1 MNNSRPNNPPSRS
14 RKATPRDLPLT
25 APSQK
30 KPRQRKGRNTNNTN
44 QGPISRTA
52 PVATSK
58 NIKTQR
64 PNMRTMKNG
73 DCHII
78 HREYVSDINAS
89 SGPPSVFSVTPFA
102 VNPGQS
108 STFQWLSKVAAN
120 FESYKF
126 NKLKFDYETEAP
138 TSLGGTLMLTLDYDA
153 TDPAPVSKQQAMA
166 YRGSVRSA
174 PWTPCC
180 HSSIHEDLS
189 KNKTYFVRPGSQPA
203 NTDIKLY
210 DVGNLFVMSKG
221 VTTADAALGEL
232 YVDYDVMLMTPIY
245 EPTPTI
251 QYGGYAV
258 SNGGSPSNANP
269 LGTTPNLSSNHFGF
283 SFDDA
288 SNLTIN
294 VAGNYLLSFDAVG
307 TVLGTQILTPDG
319 FSVANQINFVV
330 NAAGTEMLGVYEIT
344 ASAPTVIAF
353 STTGTTISSSTVYLA
368 LMPNP

>member
-1 MNNSRPNNPPSRS
+1 MNNSRPNNPQPRS
-14 RKATPRDLPLT
+14 RKANPRDLPLT

-58 NIKTQR
+58 NTKTQR
-64 PNMRTMKNG
+64 PKMRTMKNG

-78 HREYVSDINAS
+78 HREYISDINAS
-89 SGPPSVFSVTPFA
+89 SGSPSIFSVTPFA

-108 STFQWLSKVAAN
+108 STFQWLSKVASN

-153 TDPAPVSKQQAMA
+153 TDPPPVSKQQAMA

-180 HSSIHEDLS
+180 HTSILEDLS

-210 DVGNLFVMSKG
+210 DVGNLFVISKG

-245 EPTPTI
+245 EATPAI
-251 QYGGYAV
+251 QYGGYV
-258 SNGGSPSNANP
+258 VGGTGVSNANP
-269 LGTTPNLSSNHFGF
+269 LGTAPNPGANNFGF
-283 SFDDA
+283 SFDNA

-294 VAGNYLLSFDAVG
+294 QAGNYLLSFDSVG
-307 TVLGTQILTPDG
+307 TVLGTQTLTPDG
-319 FSVANQINFVV
+319 FSTASPINFLV

>member
-1 MNNSRPNNPPSRS
+1 
-14 RKATPRDLPLT
+14 
-25 APSQK
+25 
-30 KPRQRKGRNTNNTN
+30 
-44 QGPISRTA
+44 
-52 PVATSK
+52 
-58 NIKTQR
+58 
-64 PNMRTMKNG
+64 MKNG

-89 SGPPSVFSVTPFA
+89 SGTPSNFSVTPFA
-102 VNPGQS
+102 VNPGQP

-180 HSSIHEDLS
+180 HSSLHEDLS

-251 QYGGYAV
+251 QYGGFV
-258 SNGGSPSNANP
+258 NSGGTVSNANP
-269 LGTTPNLSSNHFGF
+269 LGTLPAAGPNNFGF

-294 VAGNYLLSFDAVG
+294 QAGNYLLSFDSVG
-307 TVLGTQILTPDG
+307 TVLGTQTLTPDD
-319 FSVANQINFVV
+319 FSGIGPLQFVV
-330 NAAGTEMLGVYEIT
+330 NAAGTEMLGTYQIT

-353 STTGTTISSSTVYLA
+353 STTGTTLTSSVVWLA
-368 LMPNP
+368 LTTNP

>member
-1 MNNSRPNNPPSRS
+1 MNNSRPNNPQPRS

-58 NIKTQR
+58 NTKTQR
-64 PNMRTMKNG
+64 PKMRTMKNG

-78 HREYVSDINAS
+78 HREYISDINAS
-89 SGPPSVFSVTPFA
+89 SGSPSVFSVTPFP

-108 STFQWLSKVAAN
+108 STFQWLSKVASN

-153 TDPAPVSKQQAMA
+153 TDPPPVSKQQAMA

-180 HSSIHEDLS
+180 HTSILEDLS
-189 KNKTYFVRPGSQPA
+189 KNKSYFVRPGSQPA

-210 DVGNLFVMSKG
+210 DVGNLFVISKG

-245 EPTPTI
+245 EPTP
-251 QYGGYAV
+251 
-258 SNGGSPSNANP
+258 
-269 LGTTPNLSSNHFGF
+269 
-283 SFDDA
+283 DRK
-288 SNLTIN
+288 
-294 VAGNYLLSFDAVG
+294 
-307 TVLGTQILTPDG
+307 
-319 FSVANQINFVV
+319 SVV
-330 NAAGTEMLGVYEIT
+330 
-344 ASAPTVIAF
+344 
-353 STTGTTISSSTVYLA
+353 
-368 LMPNP
+368 